1 MNPNEGA
8 NRTLALLGNVPMDS
22 ELALLLRHGQRGH
35 VEADD
40 HGNDV
45 ALTCRGTASARR
57 LGAGLASFPLVAM
70 KTSPLA
76 RCVQTAEALIAGAG
90 WKAAP
95 VPDPRLGGPGAF
107 VSEPGLA
114 GLAFLDLGPRGVV
127 QRQLTSVE
135 PPPGMRP
142 AHDGVALLLD
152 LITPA
157 KGATRGISVFV
168 THDVVLATLVGSLY
182 GLNADGFS
190 WPGYLDALILW
201 RHSNR
206 LHFRWPGLGEGLHP
220 IGR

>member
-1 MNPNEGA
+1 MNPDNGVS
-8 NRTLALLGNVPMDS
+8 RTLALLEDAPS
-22 ELALLLRHGQRGH
+22 ALELALVLRHGERGH

-45 ALTCRGTASARR
+45 PLTRRGTASARR
-57 LGAGLASFPLVAM
+57 LGAGLTSFPLVAM

-90 WKAAP
+90 WNAAP
-95 VPDPRLGGPGAF
+95 APEQRLGGPGAF
-107 VSEPGLA
+107 VTEPSLA
-114 GLAFLDLGPRGVV
+114 GPLFLDLGPRGVV
-127 QRQLTSVE
+127 QKQLTGVE
-135 PPPGMRP
+135 LPPGMRP
-142 AHDGVALLLD
+142 THDGVALLLD
-152 LITPA
+152 LLTP
-157 KGATRGISVFV
+157 GNGTGRSLSVFV

-182 GLNADGFS
+182 GLNADGFA
-190 WPGYLDALILW
+190 WPDYLDSLILW

>member
-1 MNPNEGA
+1 MNPKDGIK
-8 NRTLALLGNVPMDS
+8 RTLALLGDAPPDS
-22 ELALLLRHGQRGH
+22 ELALVMRHGQRGH
-35 VEADD
+35 VAPDD

-45 ALTCRGTASARR
+45 PLTRRGTASARR

-90 WKAAP
+90 WNEAP
-95 VPDPRLGGPGAF
+95 APDQRLGAPGAF

-114 GLAFLDLGPRGVV
+114 GPLFLDLGPRGVV
-127 QRQLTSVE
+127 QRQLTGVE

-142 AHDGVALLLD
+142 THDGVALLLD

-157 KGATRGISVFV
+157 KGAARGISVFV

-182 GLNADGFS
+182 GRNADGFA
-190 WPGYLDALILW
+190 WPDYLDALILW
-201 RHSNR
+201 RNSDR

-220 IGR
+220 IRR